1 MRVNHRFLRPDT
13 LLPFGLLV
21 AGSLAFAGGGIHH
34 PLISTS
40 TLGAYGTEQ
49 FYRSFAHEMI
59 HTRGW
64 QQMHMLILV
73 GPVLWALGAA
83 AVVRLLPARVA
94 ALGEVGRASLLLA
107 AGAWALAFILD
118 GFVGP
123 QYARVIAASP
133 TGSVTSSM
141 QAFGISQL
149 TMARLG
155 MISIVLIGAGI
166 TANSIAL
173 LAMRRWRSWGGAVS
187 AIGILVGLW
196 PMIAALRGEFSPGP
210 FTSPYWSYTALSI
223 TLWMILFA
231 TALPIPTDARATGTG
246 QDQASSPMVELAG
259 LPDRP
264 PHRRERA
271 TA

>member
-1 MRVNHRFLRPDT
+1 MRATHRFLRPDT
-13 LLPFGLLV
+13 LLPFGLLI
-21 AGSLAFAGGGIHH
+21 AGSLAFAGGGRLH
-34 PLISTS
+34 PIISTS

-49 FYRSFAHEMI
+49 FYRAFAHEMI
-59 HTRGW
+59 HTSGW

-94 ALGEVGRASLLLA
+94 AFGEVGRAALLLA
-107 AGAWALAFILD
+107 AGAWALGFILD

-123 QYARVIAASP
+123 QYARIIVATEP
-133 TGSVTSSM
+133 GSVTSVM

-166 TANSIAL
+166 TAYSVAL
-173 LAMRRWRSWGGAVS
+173 LAVRRWRSWGGAVS
-187 AIGILVGLW
+187 AIGVLVGLW
-196 PMIAALRGEFSPGP
+196 PMIAGLQGEFSPGP

-223 TLWMILFA
+223 ALWMILFA
-231 TALPIPTDARATGTG
+231 TALPATAEATISEAVEAGERPLTVKPTGTL
-246 QDQASSPMVELAG
+246 DRSSE
-259 LPDRP
+259 
-264 PHRRERA
+264 HRERA
-271 TA
+271 PA